1 MNSRWMR
8 ASENCKSCDRQDFDD
23 ERVLVNCLRLD
34 NEVNQVARMI
44 TQIIL
49 DSDFVRSV
57 NELLH

>member
-1 MNSRWMR
+1 MR